1 MVGTTESTLSLS
13 ARFLALGRSREVT
26 LTFMMSL
33 ELRSMTSV
41 TCGEI
46 EGLQMARVV
55 YINLIRN
62 TINPKDG
69 AASDINGYVRNVLA
83 RFAPCGDRFNVPRFM
98 WTELRF
104 VVEDG
109 RRGLP

>member
-1 MVGTTESTLSLS
+1 MVGITELILSLS
-13 ARFLALGRSREVT
+13 VGFLALGRSIEVT

-46 EGLQMARVV
+46 EGLQMKRGVV
-55 YINLIRN
+55 YNFYYIINNLIRN

-69 AASDINGYVRNVLA
+69 AASDINGYVRNMLA
-83 RFAPCGDRFNVPRFM
+83 RFALGGDRFNVHRFM
-98 WTELRF
+98 
-104 VVEDG
+104 
-109 RRGLP
+109 